1 MDGRLAARA
10 VPAADSVELDVP
22 DAGDVL
28 LVLVVVV
35 VVSFLRELRARS
47 NDIRSCH
54 SRANLHR
61 SLIHTGAHPARHV
74 ASGQSL
80 TDCIVFY

>member
-28 LVLVVVV
+28 LVLLV

-54 SRANLHR
+54 SRTNLHR

-80 TDCIVFY
+80 IDCIVFY